1 MALTPN
7 IARARST
14 QVSILPQF
22 IHEDNPLLVEFLRN
36 YYEWESRMG
45 ADAAFESIKLNND
58 VDTVLDEM
66 LVGFKRSF
74 AKNFPE
80 VLATD
85 FRHFSKFLKEFYQ
98 TKGTEDA
105 FKIFF
110 RAAYNQPAAVEY
122 PRVKLF
128 KPSNS
133 AWDRTGS
140 IKSVHVSGESPF
152 SQIGHEIVGKTSGAS
167 AIVYDVRKVNYAGVD
182 HYELLVES
190 IRGDFESLEF
200 IDCSVDG
207 GVIRSTLIPSYGIS
221 IDSSTQVWY
230 DGDVLEFPVNKVFAK
245 VDKIHYGK
253 VVGFTISGAGSGYEP
268 GDEVRLESFGQ
279 GAGVLGRVSSVG
291 ASGEIQSIDVIRSG
305 FGFNTDWVVATF
317 ITTSGTGAVVY
328 PVFDSNFRK
337 IKHATV
343 LSAGPYQAPYTPRQE
358 VIAGC
363 TVNMTPVPVEY
374 SPKTTILSG
383 APSSEVSKVHD
394 SSYYQEHSYEI
405 RSNANFIQHQ
415 SAIGSLLHVAGLKM
429 FGRATVEVEI
439 TGHDGAELTPLG
451 V

>member
-74 AKNFPE
+74 ARNFPE
-80 VLATD
+80 VLSTD

-98 TKGTEDA
+98 LKGSEDA
-105 FKIFF
+105 FKVFF
-110 RAAYNQPAAVEY
+110 RAAYNQPVAVEY

-133 AWDRTGS
+133 MWDRTGT
-140 IKSVHVSGESPF
+140 IKSVHVSGGSPF
-152 SQIGHEIVGKTSGAS
+152 SQIGFEISGKSSGAS
-167 AIVYDVRKVNYAGVD
+167 AIVYDVKKVNYNGVD
-182 HYELLVES
+182 HYDLFVES
-190 IRGDFESLEF
+190 IRGDFENLEY
-200 IDCSVDG
+200 IDCVIGDDI
-207 GVIRSTLIPSYGIS
+207 IRSTLIPSYGIS
-221 IDSSTQVWY
+221 VVSSTQVWY
-230 DGDVLEFPVNKVFAK
+230 DGDVLGLPVNQVFAK
-245 VDKIHYGK
+245 VDKINYGK
-253 VVGFTISGAGSGYEP
+253 VVGFTVSSPGAGYAV
-268 GDEVRLESFGQ
+268 GDEVRLESFSQ
-279 GAGVLGRVSSVG
+279 GAGVLGRVSAIG
-291 ASGEIQSIDVIRSG
+291 AGGEIQSIDVIRAG
-305 FGFNTDWVVATF
+305 FGFNTDWVVASV
-317 ITTSGTGAVVY
+317 ITVGGTGAVVY
-328 PVFDSNFRK
+328 PVFDADFRK

-343 LSAGPYQAPYTPRQE
+343 LSAGPYQSPYTQRQE
-358 VIAGC
+358 SIEGC
-363 TVNMTPVPVEY
+363 VVNLFPIPVLY
-374 SPKTTILSG
+374 SPKSSTLSG
-383 APSSEVSKVHD
+383 APSTEVAKVHD

-405 RSNANFIQHQ
+405 RSNANFIQHK

-429 FGRATVEVEI
+429 FGRATVEVEV
-439 TGHDGAELTPLG
+439 TGHGGTELVPL